1 MVIEM
6 NLPTVEELQSIADH
20 LRKVSDH
27 LRIVSD
33 HLGSVTEK
41 LGDIA
46 EDVWND
52 DSLSLLAH
60 HATTITEATN
70 KDTPHY
76 STQVTQV
83 TQVTPV
89 TRTRNLVIT
98 PISADKK
105 NKARVD
111 YEEQE
116 RRLHQGEPLLWDD
129 SRFNRSEVGDRFG
142 FWMYNN
148 QVRIHVVEVVSDPTN
163 RLPSWSHNVGQG
175 SRNVV
180 QLSDRC
186 VIISWSKWLELD
198 GARRCMGTAPVK
210 KGLDAIIGY
219 HQSMY

>member
-1 MVIEM
+1 MAIEM

-27 LRIVSD
+27 LRIVTD

-41 LGDIA
+41 LGAIS

-52 DSLSLLAH
+52 DSLSLLAEYAVAIAE
-60 HATTITEATN
+60 ATT
-70 KDTPHY
+70 KDT
-76 STQVTQV
+76 SRVAA
-83 TQVTPV
+83 PV
-89 TRTRNLVIT
+89 AAREYLVIT
-98 PISADKK
+98 PISAVKQ
-105 NKARVD
+105 NKAHID
-111 YEEQE
+111 YEEQVQ
-116 RRLHQGEPLLWDD
+116 RLQEGQPLLWDD
-129 SRFNRSEVGDRFG
+129 SQFNKSSVGDLFG

-148 QVRIHVVEVVSDPTN
+148 QVRIHVIEAVSDPKN
-163 RLPSWSHNVGQG
+163 RMPSWSSNVGQG

>member
-1 MVIEM
+1 MAIEM

-27 LRIVSD
+27 LRIVTD

-41 LGDIA
+41 LGAIS

-52 DSLSLLAH
+52 DSLSLLAEYAVAIAE
-60 HATTITEATN
+60 ATT
-70 KDTPHY
+70 KDTSRVASP
-76 STQVTQV
+76 
-83 TQVTPV
+83 VTPPSA
-89 TRTRNLVIT
+89 REYLVIT
-98 PISADKK
+98 PISAVKQ
-105 NKARVD
+105 NKAHID
-111 YEEQE
+111 YEEQVQ
-116 RRLHQGEPLLWDD
+116 RLQEGQPLLWDD
-129 SRFNRSEVGDRFG
+129 SRFNQSEVGDLFG

-148 QVRIHVVEVVSDPTN
+148 QVRIHVIEAVSDPQN
-163 RLPSWSHNVGQG
+163 RMPSWSSNVGQG

-198 GARRCMGTAPVK
+198 GAKRCMGTTPVK
-210 KGLDAIIGY
+210 KGLDDIIRY

>member
-1 MVIEM
+1 M

-27 LRIVSD
+27 LRIVTD

-41 LGDIA
+41 LGAIS

-52 DSLSLLAH
+52 DSLSLLAEYAVAIAE
-60 HATTITEATN
+60 ATT
-70 KDTPHY
+70 KDT
-76 STQVTQV
+76 SRVAS
-83 TQVTPV
+83 PV
-89 TRTRNLVIT
+89 APPSAREYLVIT
-98 PISADKK
+98 PISADKN
-105 NKARVD
+105 NKAHID
-111 YEEQE
+111 YEEHE

-129 SRFNRSEVGDRFG
+129 SRFNQSEVGDLFG

-148 QVRIHVVEVVSDPTN
+148 QVRIHVIEAVSDPQN
-163 RLPSWSHNVGQG
+163 RMPSWSSNVGQG

-186 VIISWSKWLELD
+186 VIISWSKWLVLD
-198 GARRCMGTAPVK
+198 GAKRCMGTTPVK
-210 KGLDAIIGY
+210 KGLDDIIRY

>member
-1 MVIEM
+1 MTIEM
-6 NLPTVEELQSIADH
+6 NLPPVEELQSIADH

-33 HLGSVTEK
+33 HLESVTEK

-52 DSLSLLAH
+52 DSLSLLAE
-60 HATTITEATN
+60 HAVAIAETTN
-70 KDTPHY
+70 KDT
-76 STQVTQV
+76 SRDAA
-83 TQVTPV
+83 PV
-89 TRTRNLVIT
+89 AAREYLVIT

-105 NKARVD
+105 NKAHID

-116 RRLHQGEPLLWDD
+116 RRLQQGEPLLWDD
-129 SRFNRSEVGDRFG
+129 SRFNQSEVGDLFG

-148 QVRIHVVEVVSDPTN
+148 QVRIHVIEVVSDPIN
-163 RLPSWSHNVGQG
+163 RLPSWSSNVGQG

-186 VIISWSKWLELD
+186 VVISWSKWIELD
-198 GARRCMGTAPVK
+198 GAKRCMGTSPVK
-210 KGLDAIIGY
+210 KGRDAIIGY

>member
-46 EDVWND
+46 ADVWND
-52 DSLSLLAH
+52 DSLSLLADQ
-60 HATTITEATN
+60 AVAIAETTN
-70 KDTPHY
+70 KDT
-76 STQVTQV
+76 SRVAA
-83 TQVTPV
+83 PV
-89 TRTRNLVIT
+89 TRTQNLVIT
-98 PISADKK
+98 PVSANKK
-105 NKARVD
+105 SKAHID
-111 YEEQE
+111 YEEQVQ
-116 RRLHQGEPLLWDD
+116 RLQEGQPLLWDD
-129 SRFNRSEVGDRFG
+129 SQFNKSSVGDLFG

-148 QVRIHVVEVVSDPTN
+148 QVRIHVIEAVSDPKN
-163 RLPSWSHNVGQG
+163 RMPSWSSNVGQG

-198 GARRCMGTAPVK
+198 GAKRCMGTAPVK

-219 HQSMY
+219 HLSMY

>member
-1 MVIEM
+1 MAIEM

-20 LRKVSDH
+20 LRTVSDH
-27 LRIVSD
+27 LRIVAD
-33 HLGSVTEK
+33 HLGSATEK
-41 LGDIA
+41 LGAIA

-52 DSLSLLAH
+52 DSLSLLAEYAVAIAE
-60 HATTITEATN
+60 ATTN

-76 STQVTQV
+76 
-83 TQVTPV
+83 VTPV

-105 NKARVD
+105 NKAHID

-116 RRLHQGEPLLWDD
+116 RRLQQGEPLLWDD
-129 SRFNRSEVGDRFG
+129 SRFNQSEVGDLFG
-142 FWMYNN
+142 FWMYND
-148 QVRIHVVEVVSDPTN
+148 QVRIHVVEVVSDPIN
-163 RLPSWSHNVGQG
+163 RPPSWSSNVGQG

-186 VIISWSKWLELD
+186 VIMSWSKWIELD
-198 GARRCMGTAPVK
+198 GAKRCMGTASVK

-219 HQSMY
+219 HRSMW